1 MNRWQSF
8 FSPICSI
15 SPAAM
20 SVGSKSRSK
29 NAFVIPAWE
38 ARMFS
43 SEVTLLLRTILNEVC
58 AGLAEYETG
67 KRTLVAS
74 KILESASKGERN
86 IYMLRSVGRQALLA
100 APF

>member
-1 MNRWQSF
+1 MAVVLFTNLLDLASCNERRLQVTIKKC
-8 FSPICSI
+8 ICDT
-15 SPAAM
+15 
-20 SVGSKSRSK
+20 
-29 NAFVIPAWE
+29 AWE

>member
-1 MNRWQSF
+1 MAVVLFTNLLDLASCNERRLQVA
-8 FSPICSI
+8 I
-15 SPAAM
+15 
-20 SVGSKSRSK
+20 K
-29 NAFVIPAWE
+29 NAFVTPAWE